1 MNNDTIQLDQAF
13 FGNAQSG
20 YRLLASTDNRFST
33 DVANYCNAIGTPD
46 GFSEIEPFLF
56 SVPRNNVLM
65 MFCCQPG
72 QPDASGRKTLFV
84 HAIIV
89 EREKADAFNINAYS
103 LYEAGF
109 FSKSLFPNC
118 RPIELDK
125 ALKQT
130 VKVLS
135 PFAWN
140 GESLAIISGKPETEL
155 IRGLLGHSINTISW
169 SSFSYQPLVDFRLY
183 VISKYINRP
192 SDRKCIL
199 PSGEILPQGMR
210 ETSSQKSNQ
219 DHSVSTTSKNEKHR
233 IARILLVLSVLVNL
247 ALAYILLTT
256 PKTRVITK
264 EVVKEVPVEK
274 IVCQGRIE
282 YRDREVIKEVPVK
295 VEPSVPPLT
304 REQIL
309 ADLRKQFPPDKQIPN
324 FDDIVRISSRLQ
336 SLQNNPRPEHQ
347 EVGLISKIS
356 AYISFVNTY
365 ILNISQT
372 KGDNK

>member
-1 MNNDTIQLDQAF
+1 MNNDTIQLNQAF

-46 GFSEIEPFLF
+46 GFSEVEPFLF

-72 QPDASGRKTLFV
+72 QPDALGRKTLFF

-103 LYEAGF
+103 LYEAGY
-109 FSKSLFPNC
+109 FSKSLISNC

-125 ALKQT
+125 PLKQT
-130 VKVLS
+130 NKILS

-169 SSFSYQPLVDFRLY
+169 SSFSYQPLDDFRLY

-210 ETSSQKSNQ
+210 ETSSQKTNQ
-219 DHSVSTTSKNEKHR
+219 VHSVSATSKSGNHKKS
-233 IARILLVLSVLVNL
+233 RILLVLSVLVNL

-274 IVCQGRIE
+274 IVYQDRIE

-295 VEPSVPPLT
+295 VEPTAPPLT
-304 REQIL
+304 REQVL
-309 ADLRKQFPPDKQIPN
+309 AELRTHFPSDKQISN
-324 FDDIVRISSRLQ
+324 FDEIVRTSLRIQQLQ
-336 SLQNNPRPEHQ
+336 TNPEPQ
-347 EVGLISKIS
+347 EKELIPKIS

-365 ILNISQT
+365 ILTPNQT
-372 KGDNK
+372 KGDKK